1 MQNIKYK
8 KKILFFRGNWK
19 FLTFYSHAP
28 IKPSPPPPLLRV
40 DKKANSFSKAAH
52 GGAWKEEDEENNKAY
67 QLQWVSAALQRDGD
81 GYGGIGSANLQ
92 CRRLLPRRQHE
103 AHAWYAMDSR
113 AHQRRMSRRGKWH
126 AEYYHHHHRRCCCC
140 VFSTL
145 FICQLLVC
153 LLAVAI
159 EFYYRKHRLKFV

>member
-1 MQNIKYK
+1 
-8 KKILFFRGNWK
+8 
-19 FLTFYSHAP
+19 
-28 IKPSPPPPLLRV
+28 LRV

-52 GGAWKEEDEENNKAY
+52 GGAWKEEEEEEESNKA
-67 QLQWVSAALQRDGD
+67 QLQWVSAAALQRDGD

-92 CRRLLPRRQHE
+92 CRRLLPRRQYE

-126 AEYYHHHHRRCCCC
+126 AEYFHRCCCCCCVFSGLC

-159 EFYYRKHRLKFV
+159 DVLLQ